1 MSVKKKKTTIK
12 ICCHAC
18 LRDMMGQT
26 PPFVPVLA
34 LTMRVISSVRYD
46 IAGSKG
52 FLRNTRKKL
61 DR

>member
-1 MSVKKKKTTIK
+1 MLP
-12 ICCHAC
+12 C
-18 LRDMMGQT
+18 LFKRYDGPNS
-26 PPFVPVLA
+26 PPFMPVLA